1 MVEQVIR
8 PTGLLGPGHRGTA
21 QPQPDRRPAGRDTV
35 AHRARRSGCWSPRS
49 PNAWAEELNSY
60 LAKLDISCNYIHS
73 GRRHPRP
80 HQDSRRPA
88 GRGLR
93 RAHRGQ
99 PAARGTRPA
108 RGIAGG
114 YPRCRQGG
122 IPALAP
128 VAHPDGGTG
137 RAQPQ
142 RTSHHVCRP
151 HYREHAKDHRRD
163 QPPTREAVGL
173 QRGAPHHP
181 QGHTE
186 GQEFDTR
193 CHRPRPSRNPNR
205 PSRRKGRKPAPAARA
220 YSDE

>member
-1 MVEQVIR
+1 MGRGAEQLPGQAR
-8 PTGLLGPGHRGTA
+8 HQLQLHTLRTSTPSTASRFSTTCGPGSTTCSSGSTCCARDSTC
-21 QPQPDRRPAGRDTV
+21 PRYRWWLSSMPTRRDSC
-35 AHRARRSGCWSPRS
+35 AR
-49 PNAWAEELNSY
+49 
-60 LAKLDISCNYIHS
+60 
-73 GRRHPRP
+73 
-80 HQDSRRPA
+80 
-88 GRGLR
+88 
-93 RAHRGQ
+93 
-99 PAARGTRPA
+99 T
-108 RGIAGG
+108 
-114 YPRCRQGG
+114 
-122 IPALAP
+122 